1 MALNTDRLRP
11 SADIDLSRALRSIV
25 LGIVG
30 ALFFVGL
37 VLLAVAVF
45 ASAEPYLRRALSL
58 VESSTAYRQA
68 VRTAYSYV

>member
-1 MALNTDRLRP
+1 MPLNTDRLRP
-11 SADIDLSRALRSIV
+11 SIDIDLRRALRSVV
-25 LGIVG
+25 LGVLG
-30 ALFFVGL
+30 ALLFVAL